1 MDLKN
6 WSDKKNVLSFVIL
19 QDLGKVITVLYTCL
33 LDEQEQAQSHKGIN
47 LESVL
52 LLFHN
57 AKNLGY
63 QGKRGLQGGYGNFV
77 PSQFNLIKNFD
88 PDL

>member
-1 MDLKN
+1 MKRIEKNQRATDCVYFIILSKENRFKTILNHSTLKIFYVN
-6 WSDKKNVLSFVIL
+6 SMLPS
-19 QDLGKVITVLYTCL
+19 
-33 LDEQEQAQSHKGIN
+33 A
-47 LESVL
+47 
-52 LLFHN
+52 FHN